1 MTPSMIARLRG
12 TVLEALP
19 GRLVIDVSGVGYLVQ
34 VPMSTYDKLNP
45 VEGDAIDIKTHLHIR
60 ETAQTLYGFSS
71 DAERDMFLLLID
83 RVSGIGPAIAMAA
96 LSGMSVEAF
105 KANVV
110 NNDVAALSTIKGLG
124 KKTAE
129 RVVLELKD
137 KVGVADGWKA
147 ASESVVPSAANDTE
161 LALIGLG
168 YKQVEARKAIK
179 AVLAAKPGAEAED
192 LLRGALRMLN

>member
-1 MTPSMIARLRG
+1 MIARLRG

-19 GRLVIDVSGVGYLVQ
+19 GRLVIDVNGVGYLVQ

-45 VEGDAIDIKTHLHIR
+45 VEGDTVDIKTHLHIR
-60 ETAQTLYGFSS
+60 ETAQTLYGFSTDS
-71 DAERDMFLLLID
+71 ERDMFLLLID
-83 RVSGIGPAIAMAA
+83 RVSGIGPSIAMAA

-105 KANVV
+105 KTSVV

-137 KVGVADGWKA
+137 KIGVTDGWKA
-147 ASESVVPSAANDTE
+147 ASENSTPSAANDTE

-179 AVLAAKPGAEAED
+179 AVLAANPTASAEA

>member
-1 MTPSMIARLRG
+1 MIARLRG

-19 GRLVIDVSGVGYLVQ
+19 NRLVIDVNGVGYLVH
-34 VPMSTYDKLNP
+34 VPLSTYDQLNP
-45 VEGDAIDIKTHLHIR
+45 LEGNAIDLRTHLHIR

-83 RVSGIGPAIAMAA
+83 RVSGIGPAIAMAV
-96 LSGMSVEAF
+96 LSGMPVDNF
-105 KANVV
+105 KAAVV
-110 NNDVAALSTIKGLG
+110 ENDVASLSKIKGLG

-129 RVVLELKD
+129 RIVLELKD

-147 ASESVVPSAANDTE
+147 ATENAAPSAANDAE

-168 YKQVEARKAIK
+168 YKQVEARKAVK
-179 AVLAAKPGAEAED
+179 AVVAADPSVGAED
-192 LLRGALRMLN
+192 LLRGALRLLNS

>member
-1 MTPSMIARLRG
+1 MIARLRG

-19 GRLVIDVSGVGYLVQ
+19 NRLVIDVNGVGYLVH
-34 VPMSTYDKLNP
+34 VPLSTYDQLNP
-45 VEGDAIDIKTHLHIR
+45 FEGDAIDLRTHLHIR

-83 RVSGIGPAIAMAA
+83 RVSGIGPAIAMAV
-96 LSGMSVEAF
+96 LSGMPVENF
-105 KANVV
+105 KAAVV
-110 NNDVAALSTIKGLG
+110 ENDVASLSKIKGLG

-129 RVVLELKD
+129 RIVLELKD

-147 ASESVVPSAANDTE
+147 ATENTAPSAANDAE

-168 YKQVEARKAIK
+168 YKQVEARKAVK
-179 AVLAAKPGAEAED
+179 AVVAADPSVGAED
-192 LLRGALRMLN
+192 LLRGALRLLNS

>member
-1 MTPSMIARLRG
+1 MIARLRG

-19 GRLVIDVSGVGYLVQ
+19 GRIVLDVNGVGYLVQ
-34 VPMSTYDKLNP
+34 VPMSTYDKINP
-45 VEGDAIDIKTHLHIR
+45 LEGDSIDLKTHLHVR
-60 ETAQTLYGFSS
+60 EASHTLYGFSS

-83 RVSGIGPAIAMAA
+83 RVSGIGPSIAMAA

-105 KANVV
+105 KTNVV

-137 KVGVADGWKA
+137 KIGVADGWKA
-147 ASESVVPSAANDTE
+147 ASENIAPSAANDTE